1 MFAKKFFSQAF
12 FKQPAKTEQVL
23 NLKPDELVL
32 YKFDACPFC
41 RRVMAV
47 IEEHQWPVVYRDTRE
62 NPQYRQKLIELTGKT
77 QVPCLLVDGQP
88 MLESKEIIQY
98 LQTVFNSYHEKK
110 A

>member
-12 FKQPAKTEQVL
+12 FKSRPQSEPPF
-23 NLKPDELVL
+23 NLSPDELVL

-47 IEEHQWPVVYRDTRE
+47 IEEHHWPVVYRDTRE

-77 QVPCLLVDGQP
+77 QVPCLLIDGQP
-88 MLESKEIIQY
+88 MLESKDIIQY
-98 LQTVFNSYHEKK
+98 LQTVFNTRHEKE